1 MEQASVPSSVPEAQK
16 PHCLALLLEL
26 GDRQVSF
33 EGFETYSSSLNSYF
47 SQQESELRPAC
58 IVAPKTPEDVANA
71 VRVLSGDKKT
81 LADDGSDGGVWGGAD
96 FAIRS
101 GGHAAH
107 AGAAN
112 IGSTGVTI
120 DLRGLNSIELSAD
133 KKTVSVGPGAKWGE
147 VYGKL
152 DELNLCVAGAGPL
165 PLVSA
170 AFLQEEVSLNY
181 QVVLADGSIVNANE
195 SENPELLQV
204 LRGGS
209 NNFGIVTR
217 IDLRTFEQGK
227 LWGGVLYHAVD
238 TIDAQL
244 KAFEAFNSAD
254 KYDEYAS
261 LITSFGYAAGRGSG
275 IVNNLEYTKP
285 VERPP
290 VFEEFMKIPA
300 VMNTMR
306 ISNMSD
312 ISKEQGSFSTNGLRQ
327 LCLQITHGT
336 TLPMLNATFK
346 RWQES
351 VPAIENVT
359 NVVWSL
365 SLEPLPPAIYKKGA
379 SLNSLG
385 LADRS
390 KALVVTLLTAMWT
403 DKADDGKIEAA
414 ARKMFQDIEADAR
427 SLDEYDPFVYLNYA
441 AAWQDPIASYGEKV

>member
-1 MEQASVPSSVPEAQK
+1 MRFGVYAQ
-16 PHCLALLLEL
+16 CLALLLEL

-133 KKTVSVGPGAKWGE
+133 KKTVSVGPGAKWGQ
-147 VYGKL
+147 VYEKL
-152 DELNLCVAGAGPL
+152 DELNLCVAGGR
-165 PLVSA
+165 A
-170 AFLQEEVSLNY
+170 APVGVGGLSTGGGISYFSPRYGWTCDTVVNY

-195 SENPELLQV
+195 SENPELLQA

-217 IDLRTFEQGK
+217 VDLRTFEQGK

-238 TIDAQL
+238 TIDTQL

-290 VFEEFMKIPA
+290 VFEDFMKIPA

-312 ISKEQGSFSTNGLRQ
+312 ISKEQGSFSTNGLRCVSFP
-327 LCLQITHGT
+327 LR
-336 TLPMLNATFK
+336 MNA
-346 RWQES
+346 
-351 VPAIENVT
+351 
-359 NVVWSL
+359 
-365 SLEPLPPAIYKKGA
+365 YC
-379 SLNSLG
+379 
-385 LADRS
+385 
-390 KALVVTLLTAMWT
+390 
-403 DKADDGKIEAA
+403 
-414 ARKMFQDIEADAR
+414 
-427 SLDEYDPFVYLNYA
+427 
-441 AAWQDPIASYGEKV
+441 